1 MQRKK
6 TWLITAVAIV
16 FVVAMVGAFWQMT
29 RAAANTS
36 SANNVQSVTKLDI
49 ELQNG
54 HLVSPAATYIVK
66 PGVRLDFTIKSNIAG
81 EISVPTEPAQTV
93 KFTESPLNFQF
104 NAPRTAGTYKL
115 GYRENTNEKGI
126 LIGTIVVRSE

>member
-6 TWLITAVAIV
+6 TWLTIAVAVV
-16 FVVAMVGAFWQMT
+16 FVIAMAGAFWQMT
-29 RAAANTS
+29 RAAANTNNN
-36 SANNVQSVTKLDI
+36 NNVQSVTKLDI

-54 HLVSPAATYIVK
+54 HMVSPAATYLVK

-104 NAPRTAGTYKL
+104 NAPQAPGTYKL
-115 GYRENTNEKGI
+115 GYRENADAKGV